1 MKTTTK
7 LLIGLIVAI
16 MVLIVS
22 SILFEL
28 GVLKVTSG
36 ILLGLSAF
44 VSVLLAI
51 GLVVEIEVDE

>member
-16 MVLIVS
+16 VVLIVS
-22 SILFEL
+22 ATLFDL

-36 ILLGLSAF
+36 ILMGLSAF
-44 VSVLLAI
+44 ISVLLAI